1 MFLVKTMKV
10 WEPKTCC
17 CGISVRVGTLVI
29 GWLGLI
35 SSIFSL
41 LSWLRFVQIS
51 YDDFAKVCKEAANE
65 IQQPIDVDV
74 CATAAVSIIAVSG
87 VCSGLFVII
96 SALLLVGVNKN
107 KPTLILPFIV
117 IHGIEIVLSCLFIL
131 LGFVLLIHEGVAVI
145 AFIFL
150 LVTGMALAVEVY
162 LFLVVRACYNEV
174 KQHVECMGNDSNIP
188 YMEKTDI
195 LYKI

>member
-1 MFLVKTMKV
+1 MFLVNTIKV

-51 YDDFAKVCKEAANE
+51 YDDFAEVCKEAANE
-65 IQQPIDVDV
+65 IQQHIDVDV

-117 IHGIEIVLSCLFIL
+117 THGIEIVLSCLFIL
-131 LGFVLLIHEGVAVI
+131 LGFALFLHEGIVFA

-150 LVTGMALAVEVY
+150 LVSGMFLALEVY
-162 LFLVVRACYNEV
+162 LFLVVRACYKEV
-174 KQHVECMGNDSNIP
+174 KQHAECMGSESNIP
-188 YMEKTDI
+188 YMEKQDI